1 MKNDKT
7 NHGFV
12 ISAIVF
18 AIPISMLNIASIA
31 KAGMHIIKSPIL
43 CQDVES
49 IVFAIISIL
58 LSCTIIIT
66 SLVLDETEKPG
77 ILIKQM
83 AISAI
88 YAIICELIAP
98 YEIQSGIM
106 LVVPVCL
113 VSVLTYASI
122 SLLRYWSAV
131 ILSSYLFVV
140 LILRVIYMQ
149 CQVGCDAHLLSQIL
163 WPSPNDVEKFI
174 TIKNILLISAIII
187 LSISICCILIKI
199 FGRCSKKAA
208 LVNSLLLGACIVC
221 AGRAHQPTMN
231 ALKNYNPEISCAL
244 YNIVNGYIL
253 ANEIKDS
260 CISKLEALPSPSTEG
275 SSIHT
280 LKGNE
285 GCICILHIGE
295 SVRSDRLSLNG
306 YVKDTTPWLR
316 AQEQIINFE
325 NCTSIAPLTT
335 DAFPT
340 ILTNA
345 RGNMSMHISNEV
357 DATVGCVMDL
367 FADNTFECYAF
378 VGCPSHLEMNAA
390 WAGIFERMLPL
401 FTRKVKKVYS
411 YKKIGGS
418 DLPKQQ
424 IKQIVNAY
432 ESAKCNCFFLVNNN
446 GSHLPFASYDI
457 NNPKFT
463 PSDTQ
468 AYSSLNRDDADT
480 ALRINNAYD
489 NTIAYTDE
497 YIRDLLENFK
507 GKPYIYIYV
516 SDHGEPLGEQGL
528 WTRQFKDYHKM
539 NYCKVPFFI
548 IYSNEFESLHLHFA
562 EAIQQ
567 MRRNIHV
574 SVAHENIFHT
584 LLGIFSIR
592 TPYYDPHY
600 DVSSPSLEPYHGPAP
615 ERGGNSDDNL
625 KWE

>member
-7 NHGFV
+7 NHGSA

-18 AIPISMLNIASIA
+18 AIPISMLNIISIA
-31 KAGMHIIKSPIL
+31 KAGMHIYKNPIL
-43 CQDVES
+43 CQDIAS
-49 IVFAIISIL
+49 IVFALISIL
-58 LSCTIIIT
+58 LSCTVIIT
-66 SLVLDETEKPG
+66 SIALDRTEKPG

-83 AISAI
+83 AISVI
-88 YAIICELIAP
+88 YAITCEFIAPCEL
-98 YEIQSGIM
+98 QSAIM
-106 LVVPVCL
+106 MILPVCL
-113 VSVLTYASI
+113 VTVLTYASI
-122 SLLRYWSAV
+122 SLLRYWSVV
-131 ILSSYLFVV
+131 IISSYLFVV
-140 LILRVIYMQ
+140 IILRVICLQY
-149 CQVGCDAHLLSQIL
+149 QVECDAHLLSQIL
-163 WPSPNDVEKFI
+163 WPSPNDVENFI
-174 TIKNILLISAIII
+174 TIKNISFVSALII
-187 LSISICCILIKI
+187 LIISICCILIRI
-199 FGRCSKKAA
+199 FGRCSKRTAI
-208 LVNSLLLGACIVC
+208 VNSLLLGTCVVC
-221 AGRAHQPTMN
+221 AGLAHQPTMK
-231 ALKNYNPEISCAL
+231 ALKSYNPGFSCAL

-260 CISKLEALPSPSTEG
+260 CISKIEALPSPSSED

-306 YVKDTTPWLR
+306 YEKDTTPWLK
-316 AQEQIINFE
+316 AQDQIINFE

-345 RGNMSMHISNEV
+345 RGNMSMRISKEV
-357 DATVGCVMDL
+357 DATVGCVIDL

-378 VGCPSHLEMNAA
+378 VASPSKLEMNQA
-390 WAGIFERMLPL
+390 WAGIFERMLPI
-401 FTRKVKKVYS
+401 FTRKTKKIYS
-411 YKKIGGS
+411 YRNGGL

-424 IKQIVNAY
+424 IEQIVDAY
-432 ESAKCNCFFLVNNN
+432 KSAKGNCFFLVNNN
-446 GSHLPFASYDI
+446 GSHLPFASYDQ
-457 NNPKFT
+457 NNPKFV
-463 PSDTQ
+463 PSDSQ
-468 AYSSLNRDDADT
+468 AYSNMSRDDGDT
-480 ALRINNAYD
+480 ALKINNAYD

-548 IYSNEFESLHLHFA
+548 IYSNEFESMHPHFA

-567 MRRNIHV
+567 MRMNIHV
-574 SVAHENIFHT
+574 PVAHENIFHT

-592 TPYYDPHY
+592 TRYYDPHY
-600 DVSSPSLEPYHGPAP
+600 DVSSPSLEPYHGPTP